1 MTAGQRLFCRR
12 RDSSEEKERAFLPFL
27 RISTSRSKD
36 TSARGSSAIRKLG
49 TSREKSGSRR
59 KCPLKCRRMR
69 KIDDAEVLKADSS
82 HALGTQARLR
92 TAGNDKMIQVSGGG
106 WALDQTS
113 LEFLK
118 RIERPAPSRDA
129 GRNNTA
135 AHLTASTFRQ
145 RWRTSRQGRSRR
157 AAVPSHAQEV
167 RQRKA
172 TD

>member
-1 MTAGQRLFCRR
+1 MAGRRLYCRR
-12 RDSSEEKERAFLPFL
+12 RDSSAAKERAFLPFL

-36 TSARGSSAIRKLG
+36 TSARGSSAIPKLG

-92 TAGNDKMIQVSGGG
+92 TARNDKMIQVSGGG
-106 WALDQTS
+106 RPPLDQTS

-118 RIERPAPSRDA
+118 RIERPAPFHAAAAQRDDHRA
-129 GRNNTA
+129 QHCVYKQCR
-135 AHLTASTFRQ
+135 AHRMQ
-145 RWRTSRQGRSRR
+145 DEIIRR
-157 AAVPSHAQEV
+157 HI
-167 RQRKA
+167 
-172 TD
+172 